1 VISFARSGRRRG
13 RKLSIKICE
22 LTDKSAEGCE
32 LLLLS

>member
-1 VISFARSGRRRG
+1 V